1 MFYPLMID
9 IEDMNIIIVG
19 GGKIAY
25 RKASYLRNYNKKARV
40 IAKKFH
46 DNFYQDSYEYD
57 LSCKEFEFKDLD
69 GVDMVYAATDD
80 KDLNSQI
87 TEYCREKKI
96 LVNNLDTSRR
106 SSFINTGNF
115 VKEVDGMDV
124 IVSVSTFGK
133 DCSLTKKARNKIQDL
148 L

>member
-1 MFYPLMID
+1 
-9 IEDMNIIIVG
+9 
-19 GGKIAY
+19 
-25 RKASYLRNYNKKARV
+25 
-40 IAKKFH
+40 
-46 DNFYQDSYEYD
+46 
-57 LSCKEFEFKDLD
+57 
-69 GVDMVYAATDD
+69 MVYAATDD

-133 DCSLTKKARNKIQDL
+133 DCSLTKKVRNKIQDL